1 MARRKG
7 RILAFQALFSWDM
20 GSSNVNDLVAFPWVA
35 KSNELSEDAEANV
48 SETTDETVTFARL
61 LVAGT
66 IEHIAEIDAL
76 IKKHLDSWDFERINK
91 VDLAVL
97 RISVYPLLYQSDDIH
112 PSIIINEAIDISKEY
127 GPGDTYKFVNAV
139 LDNIRKE
146 ISR

>member
-1 MARRKG
+1 MES
-7 RILAFQALFSWDM
+7 L
-20 GSSNVNDLVAFPWVA
+20 SSVDTSLYPGLIEGFAPKTTMPVPAVEAEKQEAGVYYGGNYKAPTENVDL
-35 KSNELSEDAEANV
+35 SNYY
-48 SETTDETVTFARL
+48 TK
-61 LVAGT
+61 
-66 IEHIAEIDAL
+66 AEIDAL

>member
-1 MARRKG
+1 
-7 RILAFQALFSWDM
+7 M
-20 GSSNVNDLVAFPWVA
+20 GSSTVNDLVSFPWAA
-35 KSNELSEDAEANV
+35 KSDEMSEGT
-48 SETTDETVTFARL
+48 SESVEVDETVTFARL

-66 IEHIAEIDAL
+66 IEHVTEIDDL
-76 IKKHLDSWDFERINK
+76 IKKHLDSWDFERVNK

-97 RISVYPLLYQSDDIH
+97 RISVYSLLHQSDIH

-139 LDNIRKE
+139 LDNIRKD